1 MQNKLKHI
9 LLILLLAL
17 IAFSYHPQFLSAE
30 HESLNQANP
39 LNRYISILTLVLILL
54 SLNFKALL
62 NDRFIRK
69 FIVTISYIILIGLF
83 FILFETPTNF
93 IHEAISIGMA
103 LAFIIIGYNF
113 NISQN
118 SFILISLIF
127 SFLIIFT
134 GVAQV
139 MMSIGAFVIEDLY
152 LVIGKNS
159 LGVIIASLLAFTLQ
173 LSFSPPKIHFQKFL
187 RFLCIIISIVFIIL
201 ILTIRARTSAVA
213 VVPIAL
219 IAAIKSNNI
228 TKRRLFIIALII
240 IIITFLPNDYGL
252 SKVRSFISSSF
263 IQNHEDD
270 FSSGRNER
278 FIEAFQIIRQYPTFG
293 RINTDIDIQ
302 WIHNYLIRVI
312 TDYGFIGGS
321 FFIYLYLYL
330 VLFVAKGLSSK
341 DNYHFYYIG
350 LLCMISPVVS
360 SLTEP
365 TFPYAPGSATFYA
378 YWAFGIYLK
387 NTRIKG
393 NSIHGNNPDSYNL
406 T

>member
-1 MQNKLKHI
+1 M
-9 LLILLLAL
+9 LLAL
-17 IAFSYHPQFLSAE
+17 IAFSYHPLFLSAE
-30 HESLNQANP
+30 LESLNQANP
-39 LNRYISILTLVLILL
+39 LTRYISILTLVLIVL

-62 NDRFIRK
+62 KDRFVRR
-69 FIVTISYIILIGLF
+69 FIITISYIILIGLF
-83 FILFETPTNF
+83 FLLFETSTNF

-139 MMSIGAFVIEDLY
+139 MESIGAFVIEDLY

-173 LSFSPPKIHFQKFL
+173 LSFSPPKIPFQKVL
-187 RFLCIIISIVFIIL
+187 RFLCVVISIVFIIL

-213 VVPIAL
+213 VIPIAL
-219 IAAIKSNNI
+219 IAAIKSDNF
-228 TKRRLFIIALII
+228 TKRRIFIIALII

-252 SKVRSFISSSF
+252 SEVRSFVSSSF

-278 FIEAFQIIRQYPTFG
+278 LIEAFQIIRQYPTFG
-293 RINTDIDIQ
+293 RINTDIDIE
-302 WIHNYLIRVI
+302 WIHNYLIRVM
-312 TDYGFIGGS
+312 TDYGFIGG
-321 FFIYLYLYL
+321 FFLIYLYLYL
-330 VLFVAKGLSSK
+330 VLFVIKGLLSK

-350 LLCMISPVVS
+350 LLCMLSPIVS

-378 YWAFGIYLK
+378 YWAFGIFLK
-387 NTRIKG
+387 HNTIRRDNIA
-393 NSIHGNNPDSYNL
+393 GNNPIICKL
-406 T
+406 I